1 MSDEVNQQI
10 QEILNTLNSMNNGAE
25 DIQNALNA
33 LLQQGGGTD
42 GSGQIVADMVNRSVA
57 SVTQVLNNCSE
68 SITNLKNMYTN
79 SLVPQMDG
87 VLNSVSQMLGNV
99 TLFRSRSK

>member
-1 MSDEVNQQI
+1 
-10 QEILNTLNSMNNGAE
+10 MNNGAE

-57 SVTQVLNNCSE
+57 SVTQVLKQLQRVDYQSEEYVYQQSCSA
-68 SITNLKNMYTN
+68 
-79 SLVPQMDG
+79 DG
-87 VLNSVSQMLGNV
+87 RSVKQCIADARQCDKASG
-99 TLFRSRSK
+99 